1 MNATIGSSLSRSLV
15 SELGD
20 DCAAAAQLAAAIADR
35 PAGTI
40 DNASLGFMPRTTMS
54 RVAADFVRRGW
65 LTPSDSGWR
74 TGPAP
79 LPRAVV
85 SFLEGAAAM
94 RSHDAFR
101 ETATAIVT
109 MPPPPSA
116 IAAALGQTGMAYA
129 SLVSTNEALQTVAD
143 KAIDTFTIMTPFL
156 NQEGL
161 EFAQQLFAR
170 TRAPKRRLIVRTPGD
185 ATRIVLNNAVTLA
198 RLGIEAFDYTI
209 EAAEGYET
217 FHAKVALAD
226 NELAYAGSANIT
238 VFARHSMDLGFL
250 VEGRSA
256 RVVANVVRAVIKIAS
271 RVTLG

>member
-1 MNATIGSSLSRSLV
+1 MSATIGSSLSRSLV
-15 SELGD
+15 GELGD

-40 DNASLGFMPRTTMS
+40 DSASVASMPRATLA
-54 RVAADFVRRGW
+54 RVADDFVRRGW
-65 LTPSDSGWR
+65 LTPTASGWR

-79 LPRAVV
+79 LPRAVI

-94 RSHDAFR
+94 RSHDMSR

-116 IAAALGQTGMAYA
+116 IATALSQTGLAYA
-129 SLVSTNEALQTVAD
+129 SLVSTTDALQTVAD
-143 KAIDTFTIMTPFL
+143 KAVDTFTIMTPFL
-156 NQEGL
+156 NRDGL
-161 EFAQQLFAR
+161 EFVQELFAR
-170 TRAPKRRLIVRTPGD
+170 TKASKRRLVVRRPGD
-185 ATRIVLNNAVTLA
+185 ATRIVLDNGPSLA
-198 RLGIEAFDYTI
+198 ALGVEAFDYTI
-209 EAAEGYET
+209 EAGEGFET

-226 NELAYAGSANIT
+226 NELAYAGSANMT

-256 RVVANVVRAVIKIAS
+256 RVVANVVRAVVRIS
-271 RVTLG
+271 VPMQL